1 MMHVSSYK
9 TSNRRG
15 GSPRYG
21 TKSDDYDYTKVTEYK
36 LSEEELRQ
44 YQNGEKGG
52 SKLVKFEKK
61 EYLALKDEGK
71 TDGVIQKLWGID
83 HNKMQKLKKEWGL
96 IGAFSRPPSK
106 NKELTKEE
114 KVNKET
120 PVEAPN
126 NESVIE
132 LNELKNQNENLEKE
146 NLRLMKILSGE
157 AEKFVDLEEKL
168 EKKDKL
174 LSNLNDQIQ
183 ELELKCNALTERND
197 LLFGRVK
204 QLREDLQ
211 VQEKQ
216 LQQSRIEVESD
227 YEVACHERDA
237 LITTLKVISRTAL

>member
-1 MMHVSSYK
+1 M
-9 TSNRRG
+9 
-15 GSPRYG
+15 
-21 TKSDDYDYTKVTEYK
+21 
-36 LSEEELRQ
+36 RQ

-52 SKLVKFEKK
+52 SKLVKYEKQ
-61 EYLALKDEGK
+61 EYLAFKDEGK
-71 TDGVIQKLWGID
+71 TDGVIQKLWKID

-114 KVNKET
+114 NINKET
-120 PVEAPN
+120 QAEAPIN
-126 NESVIE
+126 DSTV
-132 LNELKNQNENLEKE
+132 ELKELKSQNENLEKE

-174 LSNLNDQIQ
+174 VSNLKDQIH
-183 ELELKCNALTERND
+183 ELELKCKSLTDRND
-197 LLFGRVK
+197 LLFGRIK
-204 QLREDLQ
+204 QLREDLK

-237 LITTLKVISRTAL
+237 LITSLKVISRTAL